1 MNKKNSAKKWL
12 IVISAGMLIGF
23 INGFF
28 GGGGGMI
35 SVPLLE
41 KVLNIDNKKS
51 HATAM
56 AVIFPLSIVSAI
68 VYALNTSIDWINL
81 LYVTI
86 GVTVGGI
93 LGALLLNKLNN
104 KVIRIIFI
112 IIMLSSGIRMLF

>member
-41 KVLNIDNKKS
+41 KVLKIDNKKS

-68 VYALNTSIDWINL
+68 VYALNTSIDFSETNSL
-81 LYVTI
+81 T
-86 GVTVGGI
+86 GH
-93 LGALLLNKLNN
+93 
-104 KVIRIIFI
+104 
-112 IIMLSSGIRMLF
+112 

>member
-1 MNKKNSAKKWL
+1 MSKKNKAKKW
-12 IVISAGMLIGF
+12 IIIIFSGMLIGF

-41 KVLNIDNKKS
+41 KVLKIDNKKS

-68 VYALNTSIDWINL
+68 VYGLNTQIDWLNL

-86 GVTVGGI
+86 GVSLGGI
-93 LGALLLNKLNN
+93 LGAFLLNKLNN
-104 KVIRIIFI
+104 KVIRIIFVLV
-112 IIMLSSGIRMLF
+112 MLSAGIRMLF

>member
-1 MNKKNSAKKWL
+1 MSKKNKAKKWL
-12 IVISAGMLIGF
+12 IIIFSGMLIGF

-41 KVLNIDNKKS
+41 KVLKIDNKKS

-56 AVIFPLSIVSAI
+56 AVIFPLSIISAI
-68 VYALNTSIDWINL
+68 VYGLNTQIDWLNL

-86 GVTVGGI
+86 GVSLGGI
-93 LGALLLNKLNN
+93 LGAFLLNKLNN
-104 KVIRIIFI
+104 KVIRIIFVLV
-112 IIMLSSGIRMLF
+112 MLSAGIRMLF

>member
-1 MNKKNSAKKWL
+1 MEKKKNVKKWL

-23 INGFF
+23 VNGFF

-41 KVLNIDNKKS
+41 KVLKIDNKKS

-68 VYALNTSIDWINL
+68 VYGLSTRIDWINL

-86 GVTVGGI
+86 GVTLGGV
-93 LGALLLNKLNN
+93 LGAVLLNKLNN

-112 IIMLSSGIRMLF
+112 IIMLSAGVRMLF

>member
-1 MNKKNSAKKWL
+1 MSKKNKAKKW
-12 IVISAGMLIGF
+12 IIIIFSGMLIGF

-41 KVLNIDNKKS
+41 KVLKIDNKKS

-68 VYALNTSIDWINL
+68 IYGLNTQIDWLNL

-86 GVTVGGI
+86 GVSLGGI
-93 LGALLLNKLNN
+93 LGAFLLNKLNN
-104 KVIRIIFI
+104 KVIRIIFVLV
-112 IIMLSSGIRMLF
+112 MLSAGIRMLF